1 MVDPHVE
8 PVAFAEGSKA
18 EVIVEVHPP
27 NRRMRTR
34 MYGGVALADR
44 ELSRSE
50 HCFAERLLCSAWA
63 SAAGRTLLAISA
75 EPPYA
80 DPHVRWCGRGEWATT
95 PPMPIVISRSTPAW
109 ALSMPFRRSSRLFEV
124 VG

>member
-95 PPMPIVISRSTPAW
+95 SPMPIFNRSEH
-109 ALSMPFRRSSRLFEV
+109 LVVVLFQVEEDSV
-124 VG
+124 LLVADH

>member
-1 MVDPHVE
+1 MEAWTHTVLR
-8 PVAFAEGSKA
+8 ASQTGCQQGS
-18 EVIVEVHPP
+18 
-27 NRRMRTR
+27 
-34 MYGGVALADR
+34 GGANGRQSPRPLADR

-95 PPMPIVISRSTPAW
+95 PPMPIGSPC
-109 ALSMPFRRSSRLFEV
+109 LFRCV
-124 VG
+124 VSPITLTKNRFRIG

>member
-63 SAAGRTLLAISA
+63 SAAGRTLLAI
-75 EPPYA
+75 
-80 DPHVRWCGRGEWATT
+80 RWCA
-95 PPMPIVISRSTPAW
+95 ISEGI
-109 ALSMPFRRSSRLFEV
+109 SSPV
-124 VG
+124 KWSGTS

>member
-1 MVDPHVE
+1 MEAWTNTVLR
-8 PVAFAEGSKA
+8 ALQTGCQQGS
-18 EVIVEVHPP
+18 
-27 NRRMRTR
+27 
-34 MYGGVALADR
+34 GGANGRQSPRPLADR

-95 PPMPIVISRSTPAW
+95 PPMPIW
-109 ALSMPFRRSSRLFEV
+109 GRLDTAKRGNVHDHFDEAAFDAR
-124 VG
+124 GD